1 MMIAKNLGNAER
13 LIRLFAG
20 IGLFIWFLAQPGVS
34 GMEVFVAVVS
44 LCLVLNGIFSR
55 CYLWYVLDLD
65 SRHGMGKE
73 RSSECL

>member
-1 MMIAKNLGNAER
+1 MIAKNLGNAER
-13 LIRLFAG
+13 LFRLLAG
-20 IGLFIWFLAQPGVS
+20 TGLFLWFLAQPDVN
-34 GMEVFVAVVS
+34 GMELFVAFVS

-65 SRHGMGKE
+65 TRHVPQEG

>member
-13 LIRLFAG
+13 IVRLLVG
-20 IGLFIWFLAQPGVS
+20 TGLFIWFLAQPDVNA
-34 GMEVFVAVVS
+34 MEMFVAVVS
-44 LCLVLNGIFSR
+44 LCLVLNGVFSR

-65 SRHGMGKE
+65 TRHVPQEG

>member
-13 LIRLFAG
+13 LFRLLAG
-20 IGLFIWFLAQPGVS
+20 AGLFVWFAAQPDVN
-34 GMEVFVAVVS
+34 GMELFVAVVS

-65 SRHGMGKE
+65 TRHGPGE
-73 RSSECL
+73 GRSRECM